1 VPLQCFD
8 APLSS
13 ALASPLHISY
23 LHSKKST
30 TYQVSSSRLAAVSA
44 SFLDVLHAVDCHKR
58 HRAKEREREQH
69 GGAQRKDLASGSRG
83 GSGGRTAGTSLDTAA
98 VLERRRR
105 TRIAGVTDLALEN
118 RGMEGTVRC
127 GYVEE
132 QSLLQLATHRQAG
145 EEKWSIVQ
153 RKESLF
159 FFFSFQKKLLK
170 APE

>member
-1 VPLQCFD
+1 
-8 APLSS
+8 
-13 ALASPLHISY
+13 
-23 LHSKKST
+23 
-30 TYQVSSSRLAAVSA
+30 
-44 SFLDVLHAVDCHKR
+44 
-58 HRAKEREREQH
+58 
-69 GGAQRKDLASGSRG
+69 
-83 GSGGRTAGTSLDTAA
+83 
-98 VLERRRR
+98 
-105 TRIAGVTDLALEN
+105 
-118 RGMEGTVRC
+118 MEGTVRC